1 MALAS
6 LSARAQGAGYWHTSG
21 SKIVDANGVTVRLAG
36 INWYGAETPDYLV
49 HGLWAQ
55 DYKTVLNTIKSL
67 GYNVIRIP
75 FSNQLVESNPVPTNY
90 TSYANG
96 GVVNSQLV
104 GQTALQDLDT
114 IIAYAGSIGL
124 RVILDN
130 HRSEAGETNEASG
143 LWYTSAY
150 PQANWIADWKTMA
163 TRYSASTFTFN
174 GNPTVIGMDLR
185 NEPHLSGSGATTGSC
200 WTGDTATNGCPVSL
214 TAQNW
219 PVAAE
224 AAGNAIL
231 AINPKLLI
239 FVEGNDCYSGVCGWQ
254 GGNLIG
260 VANYPVTLSVANQL
274 VYSAHDYGPN
284 LYQQSWFNGSTTPTS
299 LDATWNKYWG
309 YISGAGIAPVWL
321 GEFGTDNT
329 NTDIESTAAGS
340 QGQWFESLVSYLQSN
355 PSVNWTYWALNGEDT
370 YDLLNGNY
378 DATPVSSLKQSLLTS
393 IQFPLSGGSTTPGFT
408 LAPSASALAITQGK
422 TATDTI
428 TVTDVGGFTGSV
440 TLAATGLPTGVTVAY
455 GTNPTTSTS
464 VLTFTASATA
474 TTGTATVT
482 ITGTSGSTTAT
493 TSFTLTVS
501 SASGFPL
508 AASPTALSVTQGST
522 ATDTITVTDVG
533 GFTGSVTLA
542 ASGLPSGVT
551 AAFGTN
557 PATSTSVLTLTAS
570 STATTGTSTVT
581 ITGTSGSTTATT
593 TISLTVTS
601 SACTPTT
608 IVPYISVNGGSTWT
622 EESAAT
628 VSSTTTAV
636 DLGPQPTTG
645 TWSWTGPNGF
655 TSTARQINSIALST
669 GANVYVATY
678 TNSNSCK
685 STEPFTIT
693 VTGTTPSFT
702 LAPSASTLA
711 ITQGKTATDT
721 VTVTDVGGFTG
732 SVTLAATGLPSGVT
746 VAYGTNPT
754 TGSSVLTFTASS
766 TAPVGTSTV
775 TITGTSGSTTATTT
789 INLTVS
795 ASGFTLAPSASALAI
810 TQGKT
815 ATDTITVTD
824 VGGFTGSVTLAASGL
839 PSGVTVAYG
848 TNPTTSTS
856 VLTFTATS
864 TATTG
869 TATVTITGTSG
880 STTATT
886 TIALTVGSGG
896 GGACTVD
903 YVISPQN
910 SSAFG
915 AAITIVNGPTAIT
928 SWTLAWSFANGQTV
942 ASLWNGIET
951 QSGANVTVKNES
963 YNGSIAAGGTLTGIG
978 FNGTWNGTTNAIP
991 TAFSL
996 NGTACTVN

>member
-1 MALAS
+1 
-6 LSARAQGAGYWHTSG
+6 LS
-21 SKIVDANGVTVRLAG
+21 
-36 INWYGAETPDYLV
+36 
-49 HGLWAQ
+49 
-55 DYKTVLNTIKSL
+55 
-67 GYNVIRIP
+67 
-75 FSNQLVESNPVPTNY
+75 
-90 TSYANG
+90 
-96 GVVNSQLV
+96 
-104 GQTALQDLDT
+104 
-114 IIAYAGSIGL
+114 
-124 RVILDN
+124 
-130 HRSEAGETNEASG
+130 
-143 LWYTSAY
+143 
-150 PQANWIADWKTMA
+150 
-163 TRYSASTFTFN
+163 
-174 GNPTVIGMDLR
+174 
-185 NEPHLSGSGATTGSC
+185 
-200 WTGDTATNGCPVSL
+200 
-214 TAQNW
+214 
-219 PVAAE
+219 
-224 AAGNAIL
+224 
-231 AINPKLLI
+231 
-239 FVEGNDCYSGVCGWQ
+239 
-254 GGNLIG
+254 
-260 VANYPVTLSVANQL
+260 
-274 VYSAHDYGPN
+274 
-284 LYQQSWFNGSTTPTS
+284 
-299 LDATWNKYWG
+299 
-309 YISGAGIAPVWL
+309 
-321 GEFGTDNT
+321 
-329 NTDIESTAAGS
+329 
-340 QGQWFESLVSYLQSN
+340 
-355 PSVNWTYWALNGEDT
+355 
-370 YDLLNGNY
+370 
-378 DATPVSSLKQSLLTS
+378 
-393 IQFPLSGGSTTPGFT
+393 
-408 LAPSASALAITQGK
+408 ITQGSN
-422 TATDTI
+422 ATDTI
-428 TVTDVGGFTGSV
+428 TVTDVGGFAGSV
-440 TLAATGLPTGVTVAY
+440 TLAAT
-455 GTNPTTSTS
+455 
-464 VLTFTASATA
+464 
-474 TTGTATVT
+474 
-482 ITGTSGSTTAT
+482 
-493 TSFTLTVS
+493 
-501 SASGFPL
+501 
-508 AASPTALSVTQGST
+508 
-522 ATDTITVTDVG
+522 
-533 GFTGSVTLA
+533 
-542 ASGLPSGVT
+542 GLPSGVT

-557 PATSTSVLTLTAS
+557 PTTGSSVVTFTAS

-581 ITGTSGSTTATT
+581 ITGTSGSLTATT

-601 SACTPTT
+601 SVCTPTA

-636 DLGPQPTTG
+636 DLGPQPLTG

-721 VTVTDVGGFTG
+721 ITVTDVGGFTG
-732 SVTLAATGLPSGVT
+732 SVTLAASGLPSGVT

-754 TGSSVLTFTASS
+754 TSTSVLTFTASS
-766 TAPVGTSTV
+766 TATVGTSTV

-795 ASGFTLAPSASALAI
+795 ASGFTLAPSPTALSV

-824 VGGFTGSVTLAASGL
+824 VNGFTGSVTLAASGL

-886 TIALTVGSGG
+886 TIALTVSSSSSSG
-896 GGACTVD
+896 CTVD
-903 YVISPQN
+903 YTISPQN

-928 SWTLAWSFANGQTV
+928 SWTLTWSFANGQTV

-951 QSGANVTVKNES
+951 QSGANVTVKNEP